1 MASFE
6 VPGRF
11 AIQFTGMR
19 VTRHDGVSPHHM
31 IGVQPDVRLEP
42 TLAGMRAGRDEL
54 LERALTIVSNS
65 R

>member
-1 MASFE
+1 
-6 VPGRF
+6 
-11 AIQFTGMR
+11 MR